1 MDCMNNCGTELT
13 DRQRTYCSDNCR
25 KQAERAKKA
34 VKDLEVPNCE
44 GTSKYYQYCKSRAY
58 AL

>member
-1 MDCMNNCGTELT
+1 MNNCGTELT